1 MMQSNEKQVK
11 LSQNIIAMIR
21 AHGFI
26 THKIEGQ
33 NGQFYMEL
41 NQGTPLGE
49 DWWMSI
55 WFDGTDVDFIK
66 QVWNYYYSF
75 SIDDEVAVYV
85 DNKGHYGIPESISD
99 LIMDAKWK
107 ELALKSLAEDLSVI
121 QI

>member
-1 MMQSNEKQVK
+1 MVQSNEKQVK

-49 DWWMSI
+49 DWWVSI
-55 WFDGTDVDFIK
+55 WFDGTDADFIK

-75 SIDDEVAVYV
+75 SIDDEVAIYV
-85 DNKGHYGIPESISD
+85 DNRGHYDIPESISD
-99 LIMDAKWK
+99 LIMDANWK